1 MELKEK
7 VEDYLVN
14 EVANYLEFVGAKP
27 MLGRVFGL
35 LISQTEPTSLTNI
48 ADRLKVSKPAISN
61 TLQLGL
67 QSGLFTKVYIP
78 DSPREGFYTVT
89 IDFLEMLVDPGL
101 KKLTMLL
108 EKMEKARQILIDED
122 YQKYE
127 STTNLY
133 NRLDHLVK
141 AFYIL
146 LEEYKEFGDRI
157 KDRIGKLKE
166 AHK

>member
-14 EVANYLEFVGAKP
+14 EVASYLEFVGAKA

-35 LISQTEPTSLTNI
+35 MISQTEPTSLTNI

-67 QSGLFTKVYIP
+67 QAGLFTKVYMP
-78 DSPREGFYTVT
+78 DSPREGFYQVT
-89 IDFLEMLVDPGL
+89 IDFMQMLIDPSL
-101 KKLTMLL
+101 KKLNMLV
-108 EKMEKARQILIDED
+108 EKMEEAKQMLIDED
-122 YQKYE
+122 YSKSE
-127 STTNLY
+127 STVQLY
-133 NRLDHLVK
+133 NRLDHLVQ

-146 LEEYKEFGDRI
+146 LDEYKEFGDRI
-157 KDRIGKLKE
+157 TKRIEELKE